1 MGPQTARKRA
11 GSPEVCVML
20 QPRAAYP
27 CLAKVSSGKCLLWKR
42 PALVAL
48 ILGCT
53 VSFLTARS
61 LTLRLVVSSSV
72 TWSYVPLLEIASLAI
87 VWKWHRPTLP
97 LPRTIDVFFTGHG
110 PWSLWLISSGA
121 LWAGLPQL
129 ISSRVWLGS
138 AVVVLIWSAYL
149 DYCFWANRPV
159 AQPHRGDPGSSIA
172 ARTLLVPGVLIF
184 GAGSLWSNLTGLLP

>member
-1 MGPQTARKRA
+1 
-11 GSPEVCVML
+11 VCVML
-20 QPRAAYP
+20 QPSLAYA
-27 CLAKVSSGKCLLWKR
+27 CLAKVSSGKYLLWKR
-42 PALVAL
+42 PGFVAL

-53 VSFLTARS
+53 VSFLTARC
-61 LTLRLVVSSSV
+61 LTLRLVVSGAM

-97 LPRTIDVFFTGHG
+97 LARTIDVFFAGHG
-110 PWSLWLISSGA
+110 PWSLWLISSAA

-149 DYCFWANRPV
+149 DYCFW
-159 AQPHRGDPGSSIA
+159 
-172 ARTLLVPGVLIF
+172 RTALSRSQAEAIRDLLLQRALCWVPGVVIF
-184 GAGSLWSNLTGLLP
+184 GAGSLWSDLMGLLP